1 MSRLRRN
8 RSHGSGDGAPRPDM
22 RMRVYSVGVLFGL
35 TVLGG
40 RLVQLQGADASSLAE
55 DALKQRTSKTK
66 LYAKRGDILDDKGVV
81 LATSV
86 ERRDVIADPSTIET
100 FNTNQTDGSKY
111 KESLGQGPSG
121 AAALLAPILGIDEQ
135 TLTTKLTKKRP
146 KDQYAVVAVGITPEL
161 WQQVADAGVSGITS
175 KRQTQRI
182 YPTGSASSTLV
193 GVLGT
198 PVTDEET
205 GVVSDYPL
213 GGLEL
218 AKNTLLTGTDGS
230 MKYERSLGGQ
240 EIPLGDRETVEPV
253 DGTSLHLTIDSD
265 LQWKAQSAIVAK
277 VAETGAISGT
287 VVIMDKQQRLLALA
301 SAPSIDP
308 ANMTSFTNNQLLNT
322 ALTEAFEPGSTA
334 KVVTLAAVLEEKV
347 FSEDSPFTVPGELKR
362 SDKVFHDSHPHGDE
376 KLTLAGILAQS
387 SNIGTI
393 MAGEKMKAE
402 EIYEYQRAFGFGS
415 KTTLN
420 FPGETAG
427 IVAKPEDYSGTQRFT
442 VMFGQGMSVNAVQAA
457 SVFATIA
464 NDGVRI
470 EPTLIAGTSDPN
482 GNYVAGAAGDSSVVV
497 SPATA
502 KTLRDMMQAVVSEEG
517 TAAAAAIPGY
527 LVAGKTGTAARYDQD
542 LGRYSGYT
550 ASFIGLAPADD
561 PELVVA
567 VILQDPKTNYYGG
580 SAAGPVFKD
589 VMSYALLQRGVTP
602 SAEPAADLPL
612 TWGGDQGAEA
622 EISQGAVADSTGAQ

>member
-1 MSRLRRN
+1 
-8 RSHGSGDGAPRPDM
+8 M

-40 RLVQLQGADASSLAE
+40 RLVQLQGADAGSLAKR
-55 DALKQRTSKTK
+55 ALDQRTSETK

-86 ERRDVIADPSTIET
+86 ERRDVIADPTTIEAY
-100 FNTNQTDGSKY
+100 NIRPRDGSKY
-111 KESLGQGPSG
+111 QDQYGQGPAG
-121 AAALLAPILGIDEQ
+121 AAARLAPVLGIDEA
-135 TLTTKLTKKRP
+135 TLTEKLTKKSTSPR
-146 KDQYAVVAVGITPEL
+146 YAVVAVGITPEL
-161 WQQVADAGVSGITS
+161 WQQVSDVGISGITS

-198 PVTDEET
+198 PREDEET
-205 GVVSDYPL
+205 KVVSDYPL
-213 GGLEL
+213 GGLES
-218 AKNTLLTGTDGS
+218 AKNSLLTGTDGS

-240 EIPLGDRETVEPV
+240 EIPLGDSETVEPV
-253 DGTSLHLTIDSD
+253 DGVSLHLTIDSD
-265 LQWKAQSAIVAK
+265 LQWKAQSAIAAK
-277 VAETGAISGT
+277 VEETGAKSGT

-308 ANMTSFTNNQLLNT
+308 TDLTDFTNDQLVNT
-322 ALTEAFEPGSTA
+322 ALTESFEPGSTA
-334 KVVTLAAVLEEKV
+334 KVVTLAAVLEEGL
-347 FSEDSPFTVPGELKR
+347 STADSPFTVPGELQR
-362 SDKVFHDSHPHGDE
+362 SDKVFHDSHAHGEE

-393 MAGEKMKAE
+393 LAGEALTVE
-402 EIYEYQRAFGFGS
+402 TLYDYQRSFGFGS
-415 KTTLN
+415 KTTLR
-420 FPGETAG
+420 FPGETGG
-427 IVAKPEDYSGTQRFT
+427 ILDDPRVTKYSGTQRYT
-442 VMFGQGMSVNAVQAA
+442 VMFGQGLSVNAVQAA

-464 NDGVRI
+464 NDGVRV

-482 GNYVAGAAGDSSVVV
+482 GDYSASAAGESSEVV
-497 SPATA
+497 SSATA

-517 TAAAAAIPGY
+517 TAAAAEIPGY
-527 LVAGKTGTAARYDQD
+527 LVAGKTGTAERYDQD

-589 VMSYALLQRGVTP
+589 VMTYALMQRGVAP
-602 SAEPAADLPL
+602 SAAPAADLPL
-612 TWGGDQGAEA
+612 TWGGDADAEA
-622 EISQGAVADSTGAQ
+622 EVGQGAVGDTTGTQ